1 MDQPSVCVAQENS
14 QKKVTIDDRIQLQRR
29 GSLDA
34 TVDFESA
41 VGNENVGNENV
52 QSGVLMLLPEPCDP
66 FCLGRKLLKKL
77 PSNSLLTK

>member
-41 VGNENVGNENV
+41 VGNENV
-52 QSGVLMLLPEPCDP
+52 QLGVLILLPERCDP
-66 FCLGRKLLKKL
+66 FCLGRKLLKKI